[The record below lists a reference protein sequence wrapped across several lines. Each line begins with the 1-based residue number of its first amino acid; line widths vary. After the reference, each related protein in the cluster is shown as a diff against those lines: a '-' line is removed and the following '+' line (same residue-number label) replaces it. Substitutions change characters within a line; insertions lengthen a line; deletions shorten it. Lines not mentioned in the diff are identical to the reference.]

1 MKGSQ
6 PQPPGALDGFR
17 VVTLAPNVPGP
28 VAAARLRALGAEVV
42 KVEPPAG
49 DPLAHYSPAWYREL
63 AAGQRVVALDLKEPG
78 DRERLDAL
86 LAGADL
92 LLTSMRPA
100 ALARLSLDRAAL
112 HPRYPR
118 LCQVAILGHAPP
130 DAGRAGHDLTYQA
143 AAGLVA
149 PPGLPRTLVADM
161 AAAERTVSAALALLL
176 ARERGGEAGYA
187 EVAAADVAEA
197 HAAPLRHGLTAPGGL
212 LGGAHH
218 AYRLYEA
225 ADGWIAVAALE
236 PHFLRRLEAELG
248 VPGAGAPELERAF
261 RARTA
266 SAWEAWAAERDLPI
280 AAVARVEHGTG
291 RST

>member
-1 MKGSQ
+1 MTVMQ
-6 PQPPGALDGFR
+6 TPTTLDGFR
-17 VVTLAPNVPGP
+17 VLSVAPNVPGP
-28 VAAARLRALGAEVV
+28 VAAARLRELGAEVV

-49 DPLAHYSPAWYREL
+49 DPLAHYCPAWYHEL
-63 AAGQRVVALDLKEPG
+63 VARQRVVKLDLKDPG
-78 DRERLDAL
+78 DRARLDAL

-92 LLTSMRPA
+92 LITSMRPA

-112 HPRYPR
+112 YPRHPR

-130 DAGRAGHDLTYQA
+130 DAGRMGHDLTYQA
-143 AAGLVA
+143 VAGLLT
-149 PPGLPRTLVADM
+149 PPGLPRTLAADM

-176 ARERGGEAGYA
+176 ARERGGAAGYA
-187 EVAAADVAEA
+187 EVAAAEVAGA

-212 LGGAHH
+212 LGGAHP

-236 PHFLRRLEAELG
+236 PHLLRRLEAELG
-248 VPGAGAPELERAF
+248 IRGTGEPELERAF

-266 SAWEAWAAERDLPI
+266 EAWEAWAGERDLPI
-280 AAVARVEHGTG
+280 AGVARVEHATG
-291 RST
+291 RSG